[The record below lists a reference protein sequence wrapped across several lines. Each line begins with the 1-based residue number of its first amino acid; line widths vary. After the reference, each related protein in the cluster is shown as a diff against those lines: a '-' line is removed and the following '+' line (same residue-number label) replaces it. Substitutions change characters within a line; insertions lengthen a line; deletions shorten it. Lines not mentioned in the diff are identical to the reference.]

1 MLSNIIKEIRQ
12 LYQGREGKL
21 APFAWCDYPN
31 FNLNDIFTRLK
42 IVNKETTRGTLTDD
56 EITNL
61 TGIFRPHPKC
71 LKPSKVLIEGDPGM
85 GKTTYSQK
93 LAYDWANKQSEWDES
108 FPEIDVLLL
117 LRCND
122 IKSSIWKA
130 IEDQILSEDMD
141 KKAKETFFTYIKEN
155 QSKVLL
161 LLDGL
166 DEVDSSKVELFLSL
180 AQGKLLPSCYVVI
193 TSRHEVGKKVNRHCD
208 TLWEI
213 LGFTKEDS
221 KSFIRKYFQDKDHLA
236 EELIEELA
244 VRPYR
249 RSFRDGPSENR
260 LADLTKNP
268 LNMALLCSIFEHSKA
283 VFEESRT
290 RLYIEIT
297 LLVLR
302 RYEEKNGLE
311 SSEDLTVVY
320 REDLLLLGRFAL
332 DSLCKGELYFEKGE
346 EDFKFMNFGFLSL
359 QQVGTTS
366 KPCTRCAFLHKSFQE
381 FFAGFYLAFQIIN
394 RQNDFVNVLT
404 DERYSKELKEV
415 FFFMSGIIASESKD
429 TGESIFISMA
439 EHISGLFRAS
449 PQKVK
454 SYMTLACACLHE
466 YDFSLAEWLWEDE
479 NLTCSEH
486 TFGMHLDM
494 SSLTEVDL
502 SYTEVE
508 DVGAAVISVV
518 LEKNSSLTDLDFSF
532 NGVNSDGAS
541 SLSRA
546 LTKNSSLTALNL
558 GGNKFIADT
567 GAYSL
572 SQALKAN
579 SFLTSLHLEG
589 DSIGDAGA
597 SSLSNALKANS
608 SLTELS
614 LSVNSIGDAGASF
627 LSEALTA
634 NSSLTSLDLRDNSIG
649 DAGASSLSNALKANS
664 SLTELSLSVNSIGD
678 AGASFLSEALTAN
691 SSLTSLD
698 LRDNSIG
705 DAGASSL
712 SKALIANSSLT
723 CLDLGL
729 NCIGD
734 GGASC
739 LFNAFAF
746 NSSLTYLSLSLNSI
760 GEAGAFFLSTALKA
774 NSSLTHLDLC
784 GNSIGNA
791 GASSLSEA
799 LTVNSSLTYV
809 NLHGNSIGDAGA
821 FSLSNALKFNSS
833 LAIMNLRGN
842 SISDVGVYFLSDIF
856 KFNSSLTKLNIR
868 GNSIGDVGAFF
879 LSTIFTANCSLT
891 DLDLSGNVIGD
902 TGASCLSQALAENFS
917 SLNKLDLTDNSIG
930 ITGAASFKEASNI
943 NEKVDV
949 RL

>member
-141 KKAKETFFTYIKEN
+141 KKAKETFFKYIKEN

-166 DEVDSSKVELFLSL
+166 DEVDSSKVELLLSL

-213 LGFTKEDS
+213 LGFSKEDS

-236 EELIEELA
+236 EELIEKLA

-404 DERYSKELKEV
+404 DERFSKELKEV

-439 EHISGLFRAS
+439 KHISGLFRAS
-449 PQKVK
+449 HQKVK

-614 LSVNSIGDAGASF
+614 LSANSIGDAGASF

-664 SLTELSLSVNSIGD
+664 SLTELSLSANSIGD

-856 KFNSSLTKLNIR
+856 KFNSSMTKLNLR
-868 GNSIGDVGAFF
+868 GNSFGDVGAFF

-930 ITGAASFKEASNI
+930 NTGAASFKEAPNI